1 MQINCMSLKDNYI
14 TLTKKLGGPYT
25 LLSKGIKRGI
35 INSIMRGSYPKINEA
50 YEVAKALG
58 VSLERLLIGED
69 RHVFSTE
76 EQKIDKENGYIV
88 PMIEGHISGG
98 TGSIPLE
105 EITEKFWIP
114 KKYLQ
119 SPAGYDCRYVAIKVK
134 GYSMEP
140 LIEDDDIVLIDRV
153 KNDLK
158 NIQEN
163 SIYAVRKDDLY
174 YVKHLH
180 YEEKEKK
187 LQLISASPY
196 FIREHGFEYINLKEI
211 ENNPII
217 GKVIFS
223 FRKWK

>member
-1 MQINCMSLKDNYI
+1 MSLKDNYI
-14 TLTKKLGGPYT
+14 ELTKKFGGPYT

-35 INSIMRGSYPKINEA
+35 INSIMKGGYPKINEA
-50 YEVAKALG
+50 YEVAKVLG
-58 VSLERLLIGED
+58 VSLERLLTGED
-69 RHVFSTE
+69 RYVFSIV
-76 EQKIDKENGYIV
+76 EQKIDKDNGYIV
-88 PMIEGHISGG
+88 PMIDGHISGG

-114 KKYLQ
+114 KKYLH

-140 LIEDDDIVLIDRV
+140 LLEENDIVVIDRSHY
-153 KNDLK
+153 DLK
-158 NIQEN
+158 SIQEN

-187 LQLISASPY
+187 LLLISAS
-196 FIREHGFEYINLKEI
+196 FHFVREYGFEYINLKEI
-211 ENNPII
+211 EYNPII
-217 GKVIFS
+217 GKVVFS